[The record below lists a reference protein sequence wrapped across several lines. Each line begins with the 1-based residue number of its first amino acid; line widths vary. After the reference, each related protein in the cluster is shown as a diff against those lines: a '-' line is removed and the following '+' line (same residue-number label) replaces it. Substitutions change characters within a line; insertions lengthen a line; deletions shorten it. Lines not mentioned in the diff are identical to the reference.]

1 MASDRRASAL
11 EPGQGLLGSR
21 LSGVLKF
28 WPGDDRGEEI
38 LDELEERFEL
48 TSQRFDRVREYYIA
62 ASGKVDL
69 TGWLDQIDPS
79 WRAHIEAQTK

>member
-1 MASDRRASAL
+1 MT
-11 EPGQGLLGSR
+11 
-21 LSGVLKF
+21 GVLKF

-62 ASGKVDL
+62 VSGKADL
-69 TGWLDQIDPS
+69 TGWLDQIDTN